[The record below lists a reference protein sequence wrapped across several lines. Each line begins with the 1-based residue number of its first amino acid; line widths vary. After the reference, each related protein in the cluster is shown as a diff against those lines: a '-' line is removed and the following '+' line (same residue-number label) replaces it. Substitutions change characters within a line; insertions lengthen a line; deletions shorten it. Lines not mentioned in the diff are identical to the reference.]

1 MDLFFLQKW
10 VQNAQ
15 KLDCFTVLLATK
27 WVSVFGPF
35 RPIFGQKIDPKLP
48 RSHFF
53 LKRIHQTKFQ
63 LKIPIFSKSDD
74 DATWWP
80 NSYKK
85 ILTCGQLRNIQ
96 RWQKYV
102 RHVRAFFLELRT
114 CSSQQC
120 LAISHSMILKIQPHN
135 LKKIN
140 ITNAIQLEESSSMK
154 VRKLRTCNFLQR
166 KRK

>member
-1 MDLFFLQKW
+1 M
-10 VQNAQ
+10 
-15 KLDCFTVLLATK
+15 LLATK

-53 LKRIHQTKFQ
+53 PKRIHQKKFQ

-96 RWQKYV
+96 RYQKYV

-120 LAISHSMILKIQPHN
+120 VNIFFFYKAEQP
-135 LKKIN
+135 
-140 ITNAIQLEESSSMK
+140 
-154 VRKLRTCNFLQR
+154 LREIFSLLLLHCHVSNF
-166 KRK
+166 